1 MVSSV
6 IESRMRTRSPMW
18 ALIFLLPPSL
28 VTKAQERRDH
38 YGQSGH

>member
-6 IESRMRTRSPMW
+6 IEQLMQTP
-18 ALIFLLPPSL
+18 IFQLPPSL
-28 VTKAQERRDH
+28 ATHAEERRDH

>member
-6 IESRMRTRSPMW
+6 IEQLMQ
-18 ALIFLLPPSL
+18 ALVVLLPLSL
-28 VTKAQERRDH
+28 VTEVQERRDQ

>member
-6 IESRMRTRSPMW
+6 TEQLMQASIV
-18 ALIFLLPPSL
+18 LLPPSL
-28 VTKAQERRDH
+28 AIHAQERRDQ

>member
-6 IESRMRTRSPMW
+6 TESLMQAS
-18 ALIFLLPPSL
+18 IVLLPLSL
-28 VTKAQERRDH
+28 ATEVQERRDQ